1 MQILL
6 IGNFAS
12 PYEED
17 SLHNLSLLNIL
28 KEEGHQCTVLNISQ
42 NPSKEKGFVNGRGF
56 LGYVLELIRHGWK
69 KDVIHHFSKSYNRMS
84 LLKVMTTVLVAA
96 IFRAKP
102 FVTFHPEMFSVFG
115 QSRSQTAGVQTIY
128 VAYFLM
134 NKVICGD
141 IHTYN
146 SALRYY
152 KKAEKYHIIPPF
164 IQIPGD
170 VTESERS
177 LIQKLQDK
185 KKVIVFSN
193 VTYPSL
199 LFDVLDNMLAGHAGP
214 DTGIAVSFAEKL
226 PQKPGQAM
234 REAEKTMAD
243 SMVIIEPDDTRLL
256 SLAYSSA
263 DLVIRP
269 MTCDGEAFYREFAL
283 VARKPERSGN
293 FLYFPT
299 SFLLI
304 KEGEAAALCASVFD
318 LLSKEKA
325 EVPPESKIYDF
336 LGKIKE
342 IYSITS

>member
-1 MQILL
+1 MEILL
-6 IGNFAS
+6 IGNFAA
-12 PYEED
+12 PYEEE
-17 SLHNLSLLNIL
+17 SLHNLSLLSIL
-28 KEEGHQCTVLNISQ
+28 KEEGHQCTVLNISR
-42 NPSKEKGFVNGRGF
+42 NPSKEKGFVNARGYF
-56 LGYVLELIRHGWK
+56 GYVLELIRHGWK

-164 IQIPGD
+164 IRIPVD
-170 VTESERS
+170 MNESERS
-177 LIQKLQDK
+177 IVQGLKDK

-199 LFDVLDNMLAGHAGP
+199 LFDVMESMLSGHTGP
-214 DTGIAVSFAEKL
+214 DIGIAISFAEKL
-226 PQKPGQAM
+226 PSAPEQAM
-234 REAEKTMAD
+234 REAEKTMAG
-243 SMVIIEPDDTRLL
+243 SMVIIEPDDMRSL
-256 SLAYSSA
+256 SFAYSSA
-263 DLVIRP
+263 DLVVRP

-283 VARKPERSGN
+283 VARKPEHSGD
-293 FLYFPT
+293 FLFFPT

-304 KEGEAAALCASVFD
+304 KEGEVAALCASVFD
-318 LLSKEKA
+318 LLSRVKA
-325 EVPPESKIYDF
+325 DLPPELKTEDF
-336 LGKIKE
+336 SGKIKE
-342 IYSITS
+342 IYSITA